1 MIKLLHPQPR
11 ECPSLE
17 KRKLKITYYTNRVE
31 ETDSTPNI
39 TATGTK
45 VREGIVGVSRD
56 LLKQGWTHGKYIYVA
71 NEGIYRIEDTMNAKH
86 KQSIDIFTFSL
97 KHAKTKGT
105 FKTDVILIDDPS
117 KLLKYGYYVNIGEY
131 YYAKTKTYN

>member
-1 MIKLLHPQPR
+1 MIKLLHPQPKELPR
-11 ECPSLE
+11 LE
-17 KRKLKITYYTNRVE
+17 KRNLKVTYYTNRVE
-31 ETDSTPNI
+31 ETDDTTNI
-39 TATGTK
+39 TAMGTR

-56 LLKQGWTHGKYIYVA
+56 LLKKGWTHGKYIYVS

-97 KHAKTKGT
+97 KHARTKGT

-117 KLLKYGYYVNIGEY
+117 KLLKYGHYVNIWEH
-131 YYAKTKTYN
+131 YYAKAKTYN